1 MLLRAEK
8 GQRRPADRQ
17 RRRERPPRGPQKEPP
32 PRTPR
37 PWPCGLQSCETNFCC
52 SGVAACGTS
61 LRPPQAPDTP
71 HVGSVAW
78 GVRAGTAGRPSGN
91 LGNCL
96 QVESVN
102 RKEFV
107 PGDTTGLEGPPE
119 RAGDAAAGPVSL
131 PNRAPSK
138 SRSAWKVNA
147 NFCKRP
153 CSGPAGAPGV
163 ASTPEPAGADPVRS
177 HRYGER
183 ITFHLHQEG
192 GLEAVYIRRRWIIV
206 FIYSS
211 AQRSSNSPALRHT

>member
-17 RRRERPPRGPQKEPP
+17 RRRESPPRGPQKEPP

-102 RKEFV
+102 RKEFI

-153 CSGPAGAPGV
+153 CSGPADSWRARCGLYPR
-163 ASTPEPAGADPVRS
+163 ASWRGSGPQPSLWGTHYFP
-177 HRYGER
+177 
-183 ITFHLHQEG
+183 
-192 GLEAVYIRRRWIIV
+192 
-206 FIYSS
+206 SS
-211 AQRSSNSPALRHT
+211 SGRGIRSSSHSQAVDNSVYL